1 MALSPEL
8 QAAGRAG
15 AAPRVPGRRR
25 RVGRR
30 RSSATFFLPHID
42 LQPVPAMAGEQ
53 LIEAEMA
60 NLDAKSEPIVV
71 E

>member
-8 QAAGRAG
+8 QVQVRAG
-15 AAPRVPGRRR
+15 AAPRVPGRRH
-25 RVGRR
+25 RVGRGAR
-30 RSSATFFLPHID
+30 GTFFLPQLD
-42 LQPVPAMAGEQ
+42 FKPVPAMAGEQ